1 MGYERGGSEI
11 GLVEKAAK
19 IAIKHGVVYDPKSQT
34 FNGDPVAATDAQD
47 EFVRWQAKQS
57 LNQRVAERSAW

>member
-11 GLVEKAAK
+11 GLVEKASK
-19 IAIKHGVVYDPKSQT
+19 IAIKRGVIYDPKSQT
-34 FNGDPVAATDAQD
+34 FKGETDAVTRAQD
-47 EFVRWQAKQS
+47 ELSAWQAKQS